1 MQFLGPAIKNLQS
14 TSSYL
19 NIIFY
24 RASSDMGLNS
34 SEITNYA

>member
-14 TSSYL
+14 TSYL

-24 RASSDMGLNS
+24 RASSDIGLNS
-34 SEITNYA
+34 SEITNSA